1 MKHLKNGLFCHPWG
15 GRGLVGCGPGG
26 AWHSPGSALWAGRRA
41 QRCPPPAGSGSTP
54 SSALH
59 TQLCPSAGGGRTPG
73 CLQWERTNV
82 GLWEARWAGGWQC
95 AAWSPQP
102 EAPCRQETLTLPS
115 CPPRRWPCLL
125 FHRLDP
131 VLSSGSCPQFQS
143 LSTQSGHSLFFCA
156 LQILFL
162 PTESLWH
169 SCVKQIYRCHFPHSI
184 CSLHVSIRFW

>member
-102 EAPCRQETLTLPS
+102 EAPCRQETDTAILSTKEMALSPV
-115 CPPRRWPCLL
+115 PPP
-125 FHRLDP
+125 
-131 VLSSGSCPQFQS
+131 GSCPQFRI
-143 LSTQSGHSLFFCA
+143 LSSVPKPVNPIRAQLVLLCFADIIFANWKSVA
-156 LQILFL
+156 LLCQANL
-162 PTESLWH
+162 
-169 SCVKQIYRCHFPHSI
+169 
-184 CSLHVSIRFW
+184 